1 MWWFLPK
8 TVRDAASVSSPVSPV
23 SIWESDELF
32 QALARSCTLSAKSSP
47 PKSWSRA
54 WRTGRYPRLRSSL
67 TSLNLTATNGEV
79 ASIMSALVG
88 PVLQYPMRESGPG
101 HPTNDGCG
109 RTSREFLGRHRRD
122 GSWAKTSR
130 GFSVPTL
137 DGSSPRFSPTWTPSG
152 TMLHGEVFG
161 RPTSGRPTAASG
173 SSSSDGV
180 EAWPT
185 PSAGLFN
192 DGEDPDQWERRRS
205 ALRERHGNDGAGI
218 PLAVRSAQFTNEA
231 SPIWPTPRTKQGHT
245 YRQHAADGRQGLTL
259 EGRAERWRTPS
270 GSENE
275 GGTHATVHER
285 SRLRLKD
292 QTALWSTPRA
302 EERQQQN
309 GYAGPDTHVALS
321 KQAKDWPT
329 PQASEEQHA
338 GPSRDRRRGDTLTK
352 HAEGWPT
359 PRAIY
364 ADHPGM
370 VDRPHL
376 SGRAIELWRTP
387 DASPQKTDFS
397 ADGEHRGRPT
407 TSSQATQWATP
418 ISRDYKDGGSDPNM
432 ATPTDAMLGR
442 QVLRTGLPA
451 PASGTSGAG
460 SSPSG
465 PNSPPRPLNRPRL
478 SPVFVEWLVGVPV
491 GWTDFEPLGTSSSPS
506 RPNSRSG
513 SSTPG

>member
-1 MWWFLPK
+1 M
-8 TVRDAASVSSPVSPV
+8 SSGL
-23 SIWESDELF
+23 LF
-32 QALARSCTLSAKSSP
+32 
-47 PKSWSRA
+47 
-54 WRTGRYPRLRSSL
+54 
-67 TSLNLTATNGEV
+67 E
-79 ASIMSALVG
+79 
-88 PVLQYPMRESGPG
+88 
-101 HPTNDGCG
+101 
-109 RTSREFLGRHRRD
+109 
-122 GSWAKTSR
+122 
-130 GFSVPTL
+130 
-137 DGSSPRFSPTWTPSG
+137 
-152 TMLHGEVFG
+152 
-161 RPTSGRPTAASG
+161 RPTSERPTAASG

-259 EGRAERWRTPS
+259 EGRAERWPTPV
-270 GSENE
+270 
-275 GGTHATVHER
+275 GGE
-285 SRLRLKD
+285 SD
-292 QTALWSTPRA
+292 QTATSDRHGSLTRSAAKWSTPRA
-302 EERQQQN
+302 NERQQQN
-309 GYAGPDTHVALS
+309 GYAGPDAHVALS

-338 GPSRDRRRGDTLTK
+338 GPSGDRRRGDTLTK

-418 ISRDYKDGGSDPNM
+418 ISRDSKDGGSDPDM
-432 ATPTDAMLGR
+432 ATPTNAMLGR

>member
-1 MWWFLPK
+1 M
-8 TVRDAASVSSPVSPV
+8 
-23 SIWESDELF
+23 
-32 QALARSCTLSAKSSP
+32 
-47 PKSWSRA
+47 
-54 WRTGRYPRLRSSL
+54 
-67 TSLNLTATNGEV
+67 
-79 ASIMSALVG
+79 
-88 PVLQYPMRESGPG
+88 
-101 HPTNDGCG
+101 
-109 RTSREFLGRHRRD
+109 
-122 GSWAKTSR
+122 
-130 GFSVPTL
+130 
-137 DGSSPRFSPTWTPSG
+137 
-152 TMLHGEVFG
+152 MLHGEVFG

-231 SPIWPTPRTKQGHT
+231 SPIWPTP
-245 YRQHAADGRQGLTL
+245 
-259 EGRAERWRTPS
+259 
-270 GSENE
+270 
-275 GGTHATVHER
+275 
-285 SRLRLKD
+285 
-292 QTALWSTPRA
+292 
-302 EERQQQN
+302 
-309 GYAGPDTHVALS
+309 
-321 KQAKDWPT
+321 
-329 PQASEEQHA
+329 QASEEQHA

-376 SGRAIELWRTP
+376 SGRAIKLWRTP

-418 ISRDYKDGGSDPNM
+418 IGRDYKDGGSDPDM
-432 ATPTDAMLGR
+432 ATPTNAMLGR
-442 QVLRTGLPA
+442 QVVRTGLPA

-506 RPNSRSG
+506 RPNSRSR
-513 SSTPG
+513 SSTSD